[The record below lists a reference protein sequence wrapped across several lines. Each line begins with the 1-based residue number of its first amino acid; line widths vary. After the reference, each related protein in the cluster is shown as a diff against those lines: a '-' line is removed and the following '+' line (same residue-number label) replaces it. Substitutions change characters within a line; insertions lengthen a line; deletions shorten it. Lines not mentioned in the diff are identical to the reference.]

1 MVSNPEKNPPK
12 AIDYTPHAET
22 HNGQTAKPAPLLLTH
37 RESINMITD
46 RGHQYRA
53 AIGRSVLGVTRIQR
67 NTAGAGGIASAG
79 CANWCLET

>member
-22 HNGQTAKPAPLLLTH
+22 HNGQTAKPAPLLLAH
-37 RESINMITD
+37 RESINMITA

-53 AIGRSVLGVTRIQR
+53 AMG
-67 NTAGAGGIASAG
+67 
-79 CANWCLET
+79 